1 MSQNLLR
8 VRDGQGASVSF
19 SELLFDLIYVFAVT
33 QLSHYLLHHLTL
45 TGALETLLLWFAVW
59 LAWQYTAWVTNW
71 FNPDTRQ
78 IRLLLF
84 AIMLL
89 GLFAAA
95 ALPQAFGERGL
106 IFALFYVAIQVGR
119 SVTVLRL
126 LAPGHPLKRNF
137 HRILGWLC
145 ISAVFWIAG
154 GLAEGNVRLA
164 LWAVAVLCEY
174 VSPMFGFRLPMLGR
188 SDSSSE
194 WTIEGHHLAERCQ
207 LFVIVALGETIL
219 ITGATLSEMESW
231 SLPVLIASLVA
242 FLGSLAMWWV
252 YFDTSSK
259 AGSHAISQA
268 ENPGQLGAYF
278 HYVHV
283 ALVGAI
289 IVCAVAN
296 ELVIAHPDGR
306 IQHATAAVLLL
317 GPALYLFANALYKRL
332 VYHRF
337 PLSHLVGLL
346 ALAVLAPIAYLTDLL
361 MVNGLTTLIMVVVA
375 AWESISRGRAP
386 QRQAEA

>member
-154 GLAEGNVRLA
+154 GLAEGNARLT

-174 VSPMFGFRLPMLGR
+174 VSPMFGFRLPVLGR

-219 ITGATLSEMESW
+219 LTGATLSEMESW

-296 ELVIAHPDGR
+296 ELVIAHPEGR

-337 PLSHLVGLL
+337 PLSHLAGLL
-346 ALAVLAPIAYLTDLL
+346 ALAALAPVAYLTDLL

-375 AWESISRGRAP
+375 VWESISRGRAP
-386 QRQAEA
+386 QRHAEA

>member
-1 MSQNLLR
+1 MKQNFR
-8 VRDGQGASVSF
+8 
-19 SELLFDLIYVFAVT
+19 
-33 QLSHYLLHHLTL
+33 
-45 TGALETLLLWFAVW
+45 
-59 LAWQYTAWVTNW
+59 
-71 FNPDTRQ
+71 
-78 IRLLLF
+78 
-84 AIMLL
+84 
-89 GLFAAA
+89 
-95 ALPQAFGERGL
+95 
-106 IFALFYVAIQVGR
+106 
-119 SVTVLRL
+119 
-126 LAPGHPLKRNF
+126 
-137 HRILGWLC
+137 RILGWLC

-154 GLAEGNVRLA
+154 GLAEGHTRLA
-164 LWAVAVLCEY
+164 LWAIAVLCEY
-174 VSPMFGFRLPMLGR
+174 VSPMFGFRLPVLGR

-296 ELVIAHPDGR
+296 ELVIAIP
-306 IQHATAAVLLL
+306 TAASNTPRRRCCCSARRFICSPTRCINGWCIAASRCRTWL
-317 GPALYLFANALYKRL
+317 GCWCWRYWP
-332 VYHRF
+332 
-337 PLSHLVGLL
+337 PP
-346 ALAVLAPIAYLTDLL
+346 PI
-361 MVNGLTTLIMVVVA
+361 
-375 AWESISRGRAP
+375 
-386 QRQAEA
+386 